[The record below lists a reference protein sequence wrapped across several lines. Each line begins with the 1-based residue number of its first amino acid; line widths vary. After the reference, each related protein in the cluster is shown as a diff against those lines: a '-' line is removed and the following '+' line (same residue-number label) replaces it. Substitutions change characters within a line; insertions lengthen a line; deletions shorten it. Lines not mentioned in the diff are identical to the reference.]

1 MKMQIGICGG
11 EYEMKIYDIS
21 QEVFGCQVYPGDP
34 TPKKRVISS
43 MEKGDLYNLTA
54 FSMCA
59 HNGTHIDAPFHFIKD
74 GKTVDSVSLDTFIGM
89 AYVAEYNG
97 IVSADDA
104 TEILEKAKKQ
114 NSEVAKRILIKG
126 DAEVSAKAA
135 KVFAESNI
143 LLLGNE
149 SQTVGPENAPMEVH
163 LILLGAGA
171 VLLEGIRLAEVSEGV
186 YFLNAAPLNLSGAD
200 GSPCRAILIAAER

>member
-1 MKMQIGICGG
+1 
-11 EYEMKIYDIS
+11 MKIYDIS

-43 MEKGDLYNLTA
+43 MEKGGLYNLTA

-114 NSEVAKRILIKG
+114 NSEAAKRILIKG
-126 DAEVSAKAA
+126 DAEVSAEAA

-163 LILLGAGA
+163 LILLGAGT

>member
-1 MKMQIGICGG
+1 MQIGSCGG

-74 GKTVDSVSLDTFIGM
+74 GKTVDSVSLNTFIGM

-114 NSEVAKRILIKG
+114 NSEAAKRILIKG
-126 DAEVSAKAA
+126 DAEVSAEAA

>member
-1 MKMQIGICGG
+1 
-11 EYEMKIYDIS
+11 MKIYDIS

-114 NSEVAKRILIKG
+114 NSEAAKRILIKG
-126 DAEVSAKAA
+126 DAEVSVEAA

>member
-1 MKMQIGICGG
+1 
-11 EYEMKIYDIS
+11 MKIYDIS
-21 QEVFGCQVYPGDP
+21 QEVFGCQVYPDDP

-114 NSEVAKRILIKG
+114 NSEAAKRILIKG
-126 DAEVSAKAA
+126 DAEVSAEAA